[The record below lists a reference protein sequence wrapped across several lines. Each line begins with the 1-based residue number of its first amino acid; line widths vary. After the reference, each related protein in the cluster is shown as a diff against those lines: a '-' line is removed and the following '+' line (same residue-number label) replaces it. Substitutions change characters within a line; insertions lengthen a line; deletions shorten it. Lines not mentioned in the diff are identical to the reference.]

1 MLTVT
6 TGIAESSF
14 ADPGLFA
21 SFGLPQVAGR
31 AGGGAQSG
39 ARGTAFPMTVPI
51 FWRSRLATR
60 SAASRVTPGSLSYPT
75 PCAAWDL
82 GTLLE
87 HVSDSLAALH
97 DAIATGWVS
106 LDVRARAPVSS
117 ADELVS
123 SADELVTTLRTR
135 AGRLLAASAA
145 GGEDRAVAIGGRR
158 LTGRQVTAVGAV
170 EITVHGW
177 DIAEA
182 CRCPRPI
189 PPALATSILAVIP
202 LVVTQ
207 VTRNVQFAGAIPAAP
222 QACPS
227 DRLVALLGRN
237 PEGSI
242 ARG

>member
-1 MLTVT
+1 MAFRDDSTDLLE
-6 TGIAESSF
+6 IAIGYAVGSLSC
-14 ADPGLFA
+14 
-21 SFGLPQVAGR
+21 
-31 AGGGAQSG
+31 
-39 ARGTAFPMTVPI
+39 
-51 FWRSRLATR
+51 
-60 SAASRVTPGSLSYPT
+60 VTPGSLSHPT

-82 GTLLE
+82 GALLE

-106 LDVRARAPVSS
+106 LDALARAPVSS
-117 ADELVS
+117 AD
-123 SADELVTTLRTR
+123 DLVTSLRAR

-145 GGEDRAVAIGGRR
+145 GGEDRAVAIAGRR

-189 PPALATSILAVIP
+189 PPALATSILAIIP
-202 LVVTQ
+202 LVVTH

-237 PEGSI
+237 PAGSI

>member
-1 MLTVT
+1 MAFRDDSTDLLE
-6 TGIAESSF
+6 IAIGYAVGSLSC
-14 ADPGLFA
+14 
-21 SFGLPQVAGR
+21 
-31 AGGGAQSG
+31 
-39 ARGTAFPMTVPI
+39 
-51 FWRSRLATR
+51 
-60 SAASRVTPGSLSYPT
+60 VTPGSLSYPT

-82 GTLLE
+82 GALLE

-97 DAIATGWVS
+97 DAVATGWVS
-106 LDVRARAPVSS
+106 LDVLARAPVSS
-117 ADELVS
+117 AD
-123 SADELVTTLRTR
+123 DLVTTLRTR
-135 AGRLLAASAA
+135 GRLLAASAA
-145 GGEDRAVAIGGRR
+145 GGEDRAVAIAGRR
-158 LTGRQVTAVGAV
+158 LTGRQVTAVGAL

>member
-1 MLTVT
+1 MAFRDDSTDLLE
-6 TGIAESSF
+6 IAIGYAVGSLSC
-14 ADPGLFA
+14 
-21 SFGLPQVAGR
+21 
-31 AGGGAQSG
+31 
-39 ARGTAFPMTVPI
+39 
-51 FWRSRLATR
+51 
-60 SAASRVTPGSLSYPT
+60 VTPGSLSYPT

-82 GTLLE
+82 GALLE

-106 LDVRARAPVSS
+106 LDVLARAPVSS
-117 ADELVS
+117 AD
-123 SADELVTTLRTR
+123 DLVTTLRTR

-145 GGEDRAVAIGGRR
+145 GGEDRAVAIAGRR
-158 LTGRQVTAVGAV
+158 LTGRQVTAVGAL

>member
-1 MLTVT
+1 MAFRDDSTDLLE
-6 TGIAESSF
+6 IAIGYAVGSLSC
-14 ADPGLFA
+14 
-21 SFGLPQVAGR
+21 
-31 AGGGAQSG
+31 
-39 ARGTAFPMTVPI
+39 
-51 FWRSRLATR
+51 
-60 SAASRVTPGSLSYPT
+60 VTPGSLSYPT

-82 GTLLE
+82 GALLE

-97 DAIATGWVS
+97 EAIATGWVS
-106 LDVRARAPVSS
+106 LDVLARAPVSS
-117 ADELVS
+117 AD
-123 SADELVTTLRTR
+123 DLVTTLRSR
-135 AGRLLAASAA
+135 AVRLLAASAA
-145 GGEDRAVAIGGRR
+145 GGEDRAVAIAGRR
-158 LTGRQVTAVGAV
+158 LTGRQVTAVGAL

-189 PPALATSILAVIP
+189 PPALANSILAVIP

>member
-1 MLTVT
+1 MAFRDDSTDLLE
-6 TGIAESSF
+6 IAIGYAVGSLSC
-14 ADPGLFA
+14 
-21 SFGLPQVAGR
+21 
-31 AGGGAQSG
+31 
-39 ARGTAFPMTVPI
+39 
-51 FWRSRLATR
+51 
-60 SAASRVTPGSLSYPT
+60 VTPGSLSYPT

-82 GTLLE
+82 GALLE

-97 DAIATGWVS
+97 EAIATGWVS
-106 LDVRARAPVSS
+106 LDVLARAPVSS
-117 ADELVS
+117 AD
-123 SADELVTTLRTR
+123 DLVTTLRTR

-145 GGEDRAVAIGGRR
+145 GGEDRAVAIAGRR
-158 LTGRQVTAVGAV
+158 LTGRQVTAVGAL

>member
-1 MLTVT
+1 MAFRDDSTDLLE
-6 TGIAESSF
+6 IAIGYAVGSLSC
-14 ADPGLFA
+14 
-21 SFGLPQVAGR
+21 
-31 AGGGAQSG
+31 
-39 ARGTAFPMTVPI
+39 
-51 FWRSRLATR
+51 
-60 SAASRVTPGSLSYPT
+60 VTPGSLSYPT

-82 GTLLE
+82 GALLE

-97 DAIATGWVS
+97 EATATGWVS
-106 LDVRARAPVSS
+106 LDVLARAPVSS
-117 ADELVS
+117 AD
-123 SADELVTTLRTR
+123 DLVTTLRTR

-145 GGEDRAVAIGGRR
+145 GGEDRAVAIAGRR
-158 LTGRQVTAVGAV
+158 LTGRQVTAVGAL

>member
-1 MLTVT
+1 VAFRDDSTDLLE
-6 TGIAESSF
+6 IAIGYAIGSLSC
-14 ADPGLFA
+14 
-21 SFGLPQVAGR
+21 
-31 AGGGAQSG
+31 
-39 ARGTAFPMTVPI
+39 
-51 FWRSRLATR
+51 
-60 SAASRVTPGSLSYPT
+60 VTPGSLSYPT

-82 GTLLE
+82 GALLE

-97 DAIATGWVS
+97 EAIATGWVS
-106 LDVRARAPVSS
+106 LDVLARAPVSS
-117 ADELVS
+117 AD
-123 SADELVTTLRTR
+123 DLVTSLRTR

-145 GGEDRAVAIGGRR
+145 GGEDRAVAIAGRR
-158 LTGRQVTAVGAV
+158 LTGRQVTAVGAL

-242 ARG
+242 TRG

>member
-1 MLTVT
+1 MAFRDDSTDLLE
-6 TGIAESSF
+6 IAIGYAVGSLSC
-14 ADPGLFA
+14 
-21 SFGLPQVAGR
+21 
-31 AGGGAQSG
+31 
-39 ARGTAFPMTVPI
+39 
-51 FWRSRLATR
+51 
-60 SAASRVTPGSLSYPT
+60 VTPGSLSYPT

-82 GTLLE
+82 GALLE

-106 LDVRARAPVSS
+106 LDVLARAPVSS
-117 ADELVS
+117 AD
-123 SADELVTTLRTR
+123 DLVTTLRTR

-145 GGEDRAVAIGGRR
+145 SGEDRAVAIAGRR
-158 LTGRQVTAVGAV
+158 LTGRQVTAVGAL

>member
-1 MLTVT
+1 MAFRDDSTDLLE
-6 TGIAESSF
+6 IAIGYAVGSLSC
-14 ADPGLFA
+14 
-21 SFGLPQVAGR
+21 
-31 AGGGAQSG
+31 
-39 ARGTAFPMTVPI
+39 
-51 FWRSRLATR
+51 
-60 SAASRVTPGSLSYPT
+60 VTPGSLSYPT

-82 GTLLE
+82 GALLE

-106 LDVRARAPVSS
+106 LDVCAYAPVSA
-117 ADELVS
+117 AD
-123 SADELVTTLRTR
+123 DLVTTLRTR
-135 AGRLLAASAA
+135 AARLLAASAA
-145 GGEDRAVAIGGRR
+145 GGEDRAVAIAGRR

-189 PPALATSILAVIP
+189 PPALATSVLAIIP
-202 LVVTQ
+202 LVVTDA
-207 VTRNVQFAGAIPAAP
+207 TRNIQFAGAIPAAP

-237 PEGSI
+237 PEGSVP
-242 ARG
+242 RG

>member
-1 MLTVT
+1 MAFRDDSTDLLE
-6 TGIAESSF
+6 IAIGYAVGSLSC
-14 ADPGLFA
+14 
-21 SFGLPQVAGR
+21 
-31 AGGGAQSG
+31 
-39 ARGTAFPMTVPI
+39 
-51 FWRSRLATR
+51 
-60 SAASRVTPGSLSYPT
+60 VTPGSLSYPT

-82 GTLLE
+82 GALLE

-97 DAIATGWVS
+97 DAVATGWVS
-106 LDVRARAPVSS
+106 LDVLARAPVSS
-117 ADELVS
+117 AD
-123 SADELVTTLRTR
+123 DLVTTLRTR

-145 GGEDRAVAIGGRR
+145 GGEDRAVAIAGRR
-158 LTGRQVTAVGAV
+158 LTGRQVTAVGAL

>member
-1 MLTVT
+1 MAFRDDSTDLLE
-6 TGIAESSF
+6 IAIGYAVGSLSC
-14 ADPGLFA
+14 
-21 SFGLPQVAGR
+21 
-31 AGGGAQSG
+31 
-39 ARGTAFPMTVPI
+39 
-51 FWRSRLATR
+51 
-60 SAASRVTPGSLSYPT
+60 VTPGSLSYPT

-82 GTLLE
+82 GALLE

-97 DAIATGWVS
+97 EAIATGWVC
-106 LDVRARAPVSS
+106 LDVLARAPVSS
-117 ADELVS
+117 AD
-123 SADELVTTLRTR
+123 DLVTTLRTR

-145 GGEDRAVAIGGRR
+145 GGEDRAVAIAGRR
-158 LTGRQVTAVGAV
+158 LTGRQVTAVGAL

-227 DRLVALLGRN
+227 DRLVVLLGRN

>member
-1 MLTVT
+1 MAFRDDRTDLLE
-6 TGIAESSF
+6 IAIGYAVGSLSC
-14 ADPGLFA
+14 
-21 SFGLPQVAGR
+21 
-31 AGGGAQSG
+31 
-39 ARGTAFPMTVPI
+39 
-51 FWRSRLATR
+51 
-60 SAASRVTPGSLSYPT
+60 VTPGSLSYPT

-82 GTLLE
+82 GALLE

-97 DAIATGWVS
+97 DAIATGAVS
-106 LDVRARAPVSS
+106 LDVLARAPVSS
-117 ADELVS
+117 AD
-123 SADELVTTLRTR
+123 DLVTTLRAR
-135 AGRLLAASAA
+135 ADRLLAASDA
-145 GGEDRAVAIGGRR
+145 GGEDRAVAIAGRR
-158 LTGRQVTAVGAV
+158 LTGRQVTAVGALEV
-170 EITVHGW
+170 TVHGW

-189 PPALATSILAVIP
+189 PPALATSILAIIP

-242 ARG
+242 TRG

>member
-1 MLTVT
+1 MAFRDDSTDLLE
-6 TGIAESSF
+6 IAIGYAVGSLSC
-14 ADPGLFA
+14 
-21 SFGLPQVAGR
+21 
-31 AGGGAQSG
+31 
-39 ARGTAFPMTVPI
+39 
-51 FWRSRLATR
+51 
-60 SAASRVTPGSLSYPT
+60 VTPGSLSYPT

-82 GTLLE
+82 GALLE

-97 DAIATGWVS
+97 EAIATGWVS
-106 LDVRARAPVSS
+106 LDVLARAPVRS
-117 ADELVS
+117 AD
-123 SADELVTTLRTR
+123 DLVTSLRTR

-145 GGEDRAVAIGGRR
+145 GGEDRAVAIAGRR

-189 PPALATSILAVIP
+189 PPALATSILGIIP
-202 LVVTQ
+202 LVVTH

-242 ARG
+242 TRG

>member
-1 MLTVT
+1 MAFRDDSTDLLE
-6 TGIAESSF
+6 IAIGYAVGSLSC
-14 ADPGLFA
+14 
-21 SFGLPQVAGR
+21 
-31 AGGGAQSG
+31 
-39 ARGTAFPMTVPI
+39 
-51 FWRSRLATR
+51 
-60 SAASRVTPGSLSYPT
+60 VTPGSLSSPT

-82 GTLLE
+82 GALLE

-106 LDVRARAPVSS
+106 LDVLARAPVSS
-117 ADELVS
+117 AD
-123 SADELVTTLRTR
+123 DLVTTLRTR

-145 GGEDRAVAIGGRR
+145 GGEDRAVAIAGRR
-158 LTGRQVTAVGAV
+158 LTGRQVTAVGAL